1 MVYKMW
7 APDDD
12 LRSKLNYFFNMY
24 LFLIILKIIVPNFTQ
39 IILLNAIIAFQL
51 NISTKNIISKEQS
64 VSTIILTTI

>member
-12 LRSKLNYFFNMY
+12 LRLKLNYFFNMY

-39 IILLNAIIAFQL
+39 IILLNAIIASQL

-64 VSTIILTTI
+64 VSTIILTTK